1 MYITMPIDLV
11 KFHTYFFDSFNFYEY
26 YCKKILMTMKSKI
39 KMKVREG
46 KRRPCI
52 FEIYDTYNTK

>member
-26 YCKKILMTMKSKI
+26 LLQEKIDDYEEQNKD
-39 KMKVREG
+39 EG
-46 KRRPCI
+46 KRR
-52 FEIYDTYNTK
+52 